1 MKYFKDSGPIAWM
14 AKNPVAA
21 NIAMIILLFGGLLSV
36 SSIKQEIF
44 PKFSLDMINVSV
56 VYPGANPEEIE
67 DGVVLAIEDA
77 VRGIDGIKRISSTAT
92 EGMGIVSA
100 QLQLG
105 ANPDNALSDIKS
117 AVDSIQSFPTDI
129 ETPKVDLLAST
140 EEVITLLL
148 YGDVNENTLR
158 HYADMAKDTLLKNSS
173 ISLAN
178 LQGARP
184 REISIEVQ
192 KNQLNAHGLSLQEIA
207 NIIGFSSIEIPAGDL
222 QTTSGDLALRT
233 NNRLKKSEE
242 FAEVVVKSDSSGSKI
257 RLSDIA
263 TITEG
268 FDETVNRL
276 TFNGLP
282 AMGVKIYRSGDQKPI
297 EIAELVK
304 SEMEHIQAFLPA
316 SIRATTWGDFSQI
329 FDERIDLLQR
339 NAFIGLILV
348 FLVLGLFLELR
359 LALWVTGGIA
369 ASFLGAFLFM
379 PVFGL
384 SINMISLFAF
394 IVTLGIVVDDAIVV
408 GENIFEER
416 QHHKN
421 TLHAAISGTQKI
433 AAPVSF
439 AVLTTM
445 AAFAPMFFVPG
456 IMGKFFYVI
465 PAIVMIVLV
474 ISLFESLFILP
485 THLAHTPSAAPK
497 AGVRKILH
505 QYQQGFSLWFMK
517 MVRTHYPPIVG
528 KAVKN
533 RYITL
538 GAFMGALILSLS
550 LIGSGRIKFSFM
562 PNIDSDVITI
572 SAAYPIGTPLE
583 KTERLGD
590 YLVSHAKTSLDK
602 LGGQHQ
608 AKGILAQVGKSLMQQ
623 GPHMTS
629 GASSTA
635 SVDVMIFLV
644 ESDKRQFSGKQLMDT
659 WREELG
665 DIPGLKSIS
674 FRANLGPSAGSP
686 IDIQVKHQNSQ
697 TGEMIASE
705 LAANLETYRGVIS
718 ISDGIS
724 EGKNQLEFS
733 LNDEG
738 RRLGFTAGQLGQEVR
753 SAFFGAIASRQQKN
767 REEVKVVVRLPKS
780 ERISEFSIENFLIKS
795 PSGAIVPLGAIA
807 SQSRGFSYAQIRRQ
821 DAQRVVN
828 VTADIV
834 QGQANLRE
842 ITASIQSEIL
852 PQLQEKYP
860 RAEFEF
866 AGENREQGE
875 TLGSLGLGFLIAMM
889 VIYALLA
896 IPFKSYLQ
904 PVIVMSAIP
913 FGIVCAVLGHVIMG
927 YGLSLISIMGIV
939 ALSGIVVNDSLVLV
953 HSANEKY
960 RETGDVVN
968 SVIHAGTRRFRPII
982 LTSITTFLGLAP
994 MIFETSMQARF
1005 LIPMAISLG
1014 FGVLFST
1021 FITLILVPALYVII
1035 ADINE
1040 RALGVQTHGAKINLD

>member
-21 NIAMIILLFGGLLSV
+21 NIAMVILLVGGLLSV
-36 SSIKQEIF
+36 SGIKQEIF
-44 PKFSLDMINVSV
+44 PKFSLDMINISV

-67 DGVVLAIEDA
+67 ESVVLAIEDA

-100 QLQLG
+100 QLQLS
-105 ANPDNALSDIKS
+105 ANPDNALSEIKS
-117 AVDSIQSFPTDI
+117 AIDAIQSFPTEI
-129 ETPKVDLLAST
+129 ETPKVDLVVST

-148 YGDVNENTLR
+148 YGNVDERTLR
-158 HYADMAKDTLLKNSS
+158 HYADMAKNTLLKNSDIS
-173 ISLAN
+173 IAR

-184 REISIEVQ
+184 RELSIEVPES
-192 KNQLNAHGLSLQEIA
+192 QLNANGLSLQEIA
-207 NIIGFSSIEIPAGDL
+207 NIIAFSSIEIPAGDL
-222 QTTSGDLALRT
+222 QTAGGDLALRT
-233 NNRLKKSEE
+233 NNRLRNANE
-242 FAEVVVKSDSSGSKI
+242 FDDLIVKTDPSGSKI
-257 RLSDIA
+257 RLGDIA
-263 TITEG
+263 HIAEG

-276 TFNGLP
+276 TFNGYP
-282 AMGVKIYRSGDQKPI
+282 AMGVKIFRSGDQKPI

-304 SEMEHIQAFLPA
+304 SEMEHIQTFLPA
-316 SIRATTWGDFSQI
+316 SIHTTTWGDFSKI
-329 FDERIDLLQR
+329 FDERIDLLKR
-339 NAFIGLILV
+339 NALIGLILV

-359 LALWVTGGIA
+359 LALWVTAGIS
-369 ASFLGAFLFM
+369 ASFLGAFLLM
-379 PVFGL
+379 PLFGL

-433 AAPVSF
+433 AAPVTF

-465 PAIVMIVLV
+465 PAIVVIVLV

-485 THLAHTPSAAPK
+485 THLAHTPSAAPDE
-497 AGVRKILH
+497 GIRGMLH
-505 QYQQGFSLWFMK
+505 QNQMRFSKWFMGS
-517 MVRTHYPPIVG
+517 VRTYYPPIV
-528 KAVKN
+528 KRAVKN

-538 GAFMGALILSLS
+538 GAFMGALILSLA

-572 SAAYPIGTPLE
+572 SASYPIGTPLE
-583 KTERLGD
+583 KTEKLGG
-590 YLVSHAKTSLDK
+590 YLVSNAKVALDK

-623 GPHMTS
+623 GPHMAS
-629 GASSTA
+629 GPSSSA

-644 ESDKRQFSGKQLMDT
+644 ESDKRSFSGKQLMDS

-665 DIPGLKSIS
+665 EIPSLKSIQY
-674 FRANLGPSAGSP
+674 RASLGPSAGSP
-686 IDIQVKHQNSQ
+686 IDIQVKHQNPT
-697 TGEMIASE
+697 TGEQIAAE

-718 ISDGIS
+718 ISDGVS
-724 EGKNQLEFS
+724 EGKNQLEFA

-753 SAFFGAIASRQQKN
+753 NAFFGAIASRQQKN
-767 REEVKVVVRLPKS
+767 REEVKVVVKLPKS
-780 ERISEFSIENFLIKS
+780 ERVSEFNIENYLVKS
-795 PSGAIVPLGAIA
+795 PMKSTVPLGSIA
-807 SQSRGFSYAQIRRQ
+807 DQSRGISYAQIKRQ

-834 QGQANLRE
+834 EGQANLRE
-842 ITASIQSEIL
+842 ITASIQTEIFPKL
-852 PQLQEKYP
+852 KAKYP

-875 TLGSLGLGFLIAMM
+875 TLGSLALGFLIALM

-913 FGIVCAVLGHVIMG
+913 FGIVCAVIGHVIMG

-953 HSANEKY
+953 HAANEKY
-960 RETGDVVN
+960 RETGDVSS
-968 SVIHAGTRRFRPII
+968 SVVHAGTRRFRPIV

-1021 FITLILVPALYVII
+1021 FITLILVPALYAIVG
-1035 ADINE
+1035 DINQ
-1040 RALGVQTHGAKINLD
+1040 RTLGVRTHAAQTDQG